1 MFGWILT
8 TAGAAT
14 AATIYAT
21 SVADYDG
28 YFMNWDATNGFYHN
42 PTTEYPDAGANLG
55 WLLGAEDQAVAA
67 GWGGDANGG
76 TLTLFYEI
84 PFTADGTSAA
94 DIIVY
99 GFGFAYNTPFSP
111 EKGAITVY
119 ASTDGDNWTA
129 ISDYA
134 GYSNGSAWEANP
146 DFTESAPGVPSVI
159 MEIDLDDDISS
170 AYDGLISYLKFEL
183 GRWRN
188 RPRSGIFYQCGR
200 RRQRRA
206 GAGGRVAA
214 GVGSARI
221 DRRQENEPLKLYSW
235 THHLLFTLK
244 GERKNENEKSNQCSR
259 RPHVS
264 GRHGHG
270 RYGVWGAGL

>member
-1 MFGWILT
+1 MKKTLAVLLMFGCILT

-14 AATIYAT
+14 AATTYAT

-119 ASTDGDNWTA
+119 ASTDGDNWTT

-159 MEIDLDDDISS
+159 MEIDLDDEISS
-170 AYDGLISYLKFEL
+170 AYNGFISYLKFEL
-183 GRWRN
+183 G
-188 RPRSGIFYQCGR
+188 
-200 RRQRRA
+200 
-206 GAGGRVAA
+206 
-214 GVGSARI
+214 
-221 DRRQENEPLKLYSW
+221 D
-235 THHLLFTLK
+235 
-244 GERKNENEKSNQCSR
+244 GET
-259 RPHVS
+259 
-264 GRHGHG
+264 GHG
-270 RYGVWGAGL
+270 RALFTSAVEGVNAVPVPAAAWLLGSGLLGLIGVRRTSR